1 VPDFLT
7 AWPFWLVF
15 LFLYLGATI
24 RGQATYWI
32 GRLLTEQ
39 ALRRTHPAHGW
50 RRRAHSWLQGEG
62 TERGIEAIRRWGLAV
77 VPFSY
82 LTVGFQTMVNA
93 GAGVLRIGWPRYS
106 LAQIPGA
113 LAWAAIY
120 STIGFVVWEAALAAA
135 AGSPWGLAGIVA
147 LAVVIVAS
155 VLVRRRRGTRSVR
168 PGPDGR
174 RDATDPRGGSIDG
187 HGDATDP
194 RGGSIDAR
202 IGTPEMSPS
211 RPDVTTQPDRTAG
224 TPSVDGDVS
233 STS

>member
-1 VPDFLT
+1 MPDFLT

-15 LFLYLGATI
+15 LFLYVGATI
-24 RGQATYWI
+24 RGQTTYWI
-32 GRLLTEQ
+32 GRLITEQ
-39 ALRRTHPAHGW
+39 ALRRNHPIGGW
-50 RRRAHSWLQGEG
+50 RLRAHTWLQGEG

-113 LAWAAIY
+113 MAWATIY
-120 STIGFVVWEAALAAA
+120 STIGFAVWEAALAAA

-155 VLVRRRRGTRSVR
+155 VLVRRRRGS
-168 PGPDGR
+168 
-174 RDATDPRGGSIDG
+174 RDARTP
-187 HGDATDP
+187 HGV
-194 RGGSIDAR
+194 R
-202 IGTPEMSPS
+202 EMSSSP
-211 RPDVTTQPDRTAG
+211 RDVTAPGTLADDASYAG
-224 TPSVDGDVS
+224 DDFSRES
-233 STS
+233 